1 MQQLADKAALPE
13 KRLCYRNRAPVC
25 FHTWGNSG
33 LSSHTQAL
41 GISSPGIDEV
51 TRRERVVCRALY
63 RSKFSLAVTCD
74 GCRSRS
80 R

>member
-33 LSSHTQAL
+33 LVEPHSGSGNSAL
-41 GISSPGIDEV
+41 QVS
-51 TRRERVVCRALY
+51 T
-63 RSKFSLAVTCD
+63 
-74 GCRSRS
+74 RSRGVSGWFVVLFTGASS

>member
-33 LSSHTQAL
+33 LVEPHSGSGNQL
-41 GISSPGIDEV
+41 SRY
-51 TRRERVVCRALY
+51 RRGHEA
-63 RSKFSLAVTCD
+63 
-74 GCRSRS
+74 
-80 R
+80 